1 MEGGGKREQSRKTTT
16 RAGVSTSILLA
27 TVDPSGAGSV
37 PRKRER
43 GEEEYRSTRRKIPA
57 SGNERCIGGLE
68 IEIARQ
74 DVNDLGK
81 KRKETR
87 GRGKIERNGKSGI
100 RETRGGTVRGKGRH

>member
-43 GEEEYRSTRRKIPA
+43 GEEEWRRIDQLDGKYLRRVTSGVSAAWRSKSRGKTLTTWVRR
-57 SGNERCIGGLE
+57 E
-68 IEIARQ
+68 
-74 DVNDLGK
+74 K
-81 KRKETR
+81 KREVE
-87 GRGKIERNGKSGI
+87 ER
-100 RETRGGTVRGKGRH
+100 

>member
-43 GEEEYRSTRRKIPA
+43 EEWRRIDQLDGKYLRRVTSGVSAAWRSKSRGKTLTTWVRR
-57 SGNERCIGGLE
+57 E
-68 IEIARQ
+68 
-74 DVNDLGK
+74 K
-81 KRKETR
+81 KREVE
-87 GRGKIERNGKSGI
+87 ER
-100 RETRGGTVRGKGRH
+100 

>member
-43 GEEEYRSTRRKIPA
+43 EAKRS
-57 SGNERCIGGLE
+57 G
-68 IEIARQ
+68 
-74 DVNDLGK
+74 DVSINSTENICVG
-81 KRKETR
+81 
-87 GRGKIERNGKSGI
+87 
-100 RETRGGTVRGKGRH
+100 

>member
-43 GEEEYRSTRRKIPA
+43 ERRRGVATYRSTRRKISA

-87 GRGKIERNGKSGI
+87 G
-100 RETRGGTVRGKGRH
+100 